1 MINRRA
7 MFLRA
12 IRGPILLITIG
23 TLFVWEQANV
33 ISFTRTWPLI
43 LIVLGILRLLERIAS
58 PGIYPT
64 PPPPPVGGYP
74 R

>member
-12 IRGPILLITIG
+12 IRGPILLITVG
-23 TLFVWEQANV
+23 TLFVWQQSDV

-58 PGIYPT
+58 PDASL
-64 PPPPPVGGYP
+64 PPPPAGGFP